1 MQWHGWPLNT
11 HLPTCSNAEFGSS
24 TPNGINT
31 EKNPKY
37 WECWGS
43 TPWDGRRGWLQE
55 TCPHAECGSMLKG
68 VTINRGESLKL
79 GSAGALPPW
88 DAVWLTHE
96 NKSPPCMCYHFGRSA
111 SNKGVGINRRE
122 SPKLGSAGARPLGW
136 DAWLTPRNMPLPHVL
151 SCRTWS
157 FCVKGS
163 GYK

>member
-1 MQWHGWPLNT
+1 MPNLVVLHQMVLT
-11 HLPTCSNAEFGSS
+11 QRK
-24 TPNGINT
+24 TPNTGNAGAPPLGMGGVVDC
-31 EKNPKY
+31 KK
-37 WECWGS
+37 
-43 TPWDGRRGWLQE
+43 
-55 TCPHAECGSMLKG
+55 HAPMLNVVLLKG